1 MAGPTC
7 TTTPVHRFMACGI
20 AGLSVAVDSLSAVRH
35 ARVKVIRD
43 ATGLAVDYEV
53 EGDYPAYGNND
64 DRADAIATDLV
75 TSLHGQGGDSLPAS
89 RHPRA
94 GSGADGAGA
103 RAVPGARPAGTVNAV
118 GPIGPGPSARDRTG
132 SAIGGFR
139 QRETRSERN
148 KEHPMADG
156 EQPGPDNPIR
166 VFLLDDHEVVRR
178 GVHDLL
184 DDEPDI
190 TVVGEAANVE
200 QALVRVPALR
210 PQVAVLDVRLPDGD
224 GVTVCR
230 ELRSRMPE
238 LACLMLTSFDD
249 EEALLDSIM
258 AGASGYVLKQIQG
271 SDLVSAVR
279 TVAAGQSLLDP
290 SATAKV
296 MARLRQGQEP
306 EPEPDALPG
315 LTERERE
322 ILALIGEGLTNRQ
335 IGQRLYLA
343 EKTVKNHISRLLA
356 KLGVERRIQAAVIAT
371 QAQDR
376 LKQDGH

>member
-1 MAGPTC
+1 
-7 TTTPVHRFMACGI
+7 
-20 AGLSVAVDSLSAVRH
+20 
-35 ARVKVIRD
+35 
-43 ATGLAVDYEV
+43 
-53 EGDYPAYGNND
+53 
-64 DRADAIATDLV
+64 
-75 TSLHGQGGDSLPAS
+75 
-89 RHPRA
+89 
-94 GSGADGAGA
+94 
-103 RAVPGARPAGTVNAV
+103 
-118 GPIGPGPSARDRTG
+118 
-132 SAIGGFR
+132 
-139 QRETRSERN
+139 
-148 KEHPMADG
+148 MADG
-156 EQPGPDNPIR
+156 ERSGSDNPIR
-166 VFLLDDHEVVRR
+166 VFLMDDHEVVRR
-178 GVHDLL
+178 GVRDLL
-184 DDEPDI
+184 NDEPDI
-190 TVVGEAANVE
+190 TVVGEAGTVA

-230 ELRSRMPE
+230 ELRSQMPE

-290 SATAKV
+290 SATARL

-315 LTERERE
+315 LTDRERE

-376 LKQDGH
+376 LQQKEN